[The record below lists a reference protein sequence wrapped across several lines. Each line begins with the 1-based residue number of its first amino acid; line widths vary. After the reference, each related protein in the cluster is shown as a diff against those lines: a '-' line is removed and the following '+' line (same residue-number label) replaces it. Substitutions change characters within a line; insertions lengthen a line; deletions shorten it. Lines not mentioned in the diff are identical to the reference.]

1 MEELTPRTAF
11 LLEHKGVIIAT
22 GSRLGVPRREMDDFV
37 QEVLMKSV
45 RQRDGF
51 DPNGAATLLTYATQ
65 FVEWCARRYLT
76 KECAGGV
83 VVDSNLVEMVL
94 ENERVRDGQSGE
106 NCL

>member
-22 GSRLGVPRREMDDFV
+22 GCRLGVPRREMEDFV

-45 RQRDGF
+45 RQKDDF
-51 DPNGAATLLTYATQ
+51 DPDGAATILTYATR

-76 KECAGGV
+76 EECADGV
-83 VVDSNLVEMVL
+83 VVDSDLVEMVL
-94 ENERVRDGQSGE
+94 EKEQVRDEQSGG
-106 NCL
+106 NLL